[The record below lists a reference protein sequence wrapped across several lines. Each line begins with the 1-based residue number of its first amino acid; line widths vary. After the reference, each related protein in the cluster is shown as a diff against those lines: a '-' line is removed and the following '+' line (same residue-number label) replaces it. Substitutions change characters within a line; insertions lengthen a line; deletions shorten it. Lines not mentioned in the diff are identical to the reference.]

1 MSDLSSTMAAPDSS
15 LSAALRAVAE
25 RGALALV
32 AALGTNAFIVWVVRA
47 TAVVESLP
55 QLAYAPVSVLTA
67 VGVIGASVVYAVLDW
82 RFSRPVRPF
91 AIITWVV
98 LLVSFVPNLVAL
110 PNAST
115 GAIAILMFMHVTVA
129 VICYVSLTR

>member
-55 QLAYAPVSVLTA
+55 QLAYAQVSVLTA

-82 RFSRPVRPF
+82 RFSRLFGRSRSSLGSCFWSRSSPIWSRSRTLRPER
-91 AIITWVV
+91 
-98 LLVSFVPNLVAL
+98 SR
-110 PNAST
+110 
-115 GAIAILMFMHVTVA
+115 
-129 VICYVSLTR
+129 Y